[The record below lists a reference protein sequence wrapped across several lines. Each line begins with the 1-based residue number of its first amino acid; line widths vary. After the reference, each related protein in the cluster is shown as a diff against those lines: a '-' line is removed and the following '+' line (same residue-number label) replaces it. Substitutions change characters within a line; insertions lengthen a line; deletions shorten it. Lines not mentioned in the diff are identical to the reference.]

1 VKLGGPK
8 LAEARETATA
18 SIKALADRH
27 AANVL
32 AIIREIQRALRP
44 SIKPLTRS
52 TLAVS
57 ACHTV
62 ASGYA
67 NSEQPA
73 GTGLSYIGVKPFR
86 GVAI

>member
-1 VKLGGPK
+1 V
-8 LAEARETATA
+8 
-18 SIKALADRH
+18 
-27 AANVL
+27 VL
-32 AIIREIQRALRP
+32 SSLRRAKQLQRPLKRLRIVMQPMCLRSSVRYSARALRP

>member
-32 AIIREIQRALRP
+32 AIIREIQRAGATSLHQTADA
-44 SIKPLTRS
+44 LN
-52 TLAVS
+52 A
-57 ACHTV
+57 
-62 ASGYA
+62 
-67 NSEQPA
+67 
-73 GTGLSYIGVKPFR
+73 R
-86 GVAI
+86 GIRMPHGGQWLCQQ